1 MKIPFLFIKCFKKK
15 ITFLRNNTLF
25 HLIFIVKCKK
35 ICYNSKVIT
44 VKRKEHSSFGK
55 GFMKAIE
62 FENVYFS
69 YDIEE
74 NDGDG
79 GIFSSDEN
87 FALRGVNFSV
97 EEGEFVAVLG
107 HNGSGKSTLA
117 RLTNGLL
124 SPTSGKIT
132 VFGLDVADDKA
143 LFDIRKQV
151 GIVFQ
156 NPDNQTIASIV
167 EDDIA
172 FGPENIGVEREE
184 IGRRIDF
191 ALNAVGMAN
200 FRSATPARLSG
211 GQKQRIAIA
220 GVLALKPRVMILDES
235 TAMLDP
241 RGRKE
246 VMDVVLRLNREENIT
261 VILITHFPEEA
272 LLADR
277 AVVMQGGQI
286 VMQGKPDEVFQKG
299 NDLKQYALSMPRS
312 IEICH
317 RLSDAGL
324 PVVDSMDAETVAK
337 NISLALKNA
346 DAASLDISQMQG
358 TGTSLTVTTS
368 EEKGVGRVYCENL
381 AYVYNAKSPFA
392 TRALEGV
399 DLEIKAGEFFGI
411 IGHTGSGK
419 STFVQHLNALLKV
432 PTAEKK
438 YKAKKPKKGQP
449 PMPKIV
455 LTVNGYDLTDKKT
468 NFLELRSKVGMV
480 FQYPEYQLFAETV
493 FEDVAFGLKNFRRE
507 VSEAEL
513 KQAVRE
519 ALETVGLDYELVKDR
534 SPFELS
540 GGQKRRVAIAGVIVT
555 KPEIL
560 ILDEPAAGLDPL
572 GKEEIMTLLHKIH
585 ADWCKT
591 VIVVSHDMD
600 EIAENCTRAAIFS
613 EGKVLAVAE
622 PKTLFADKNAL
633 SEKGLDVP
641 FTAKVTA
648 ELAKEN
654 VVIDNDFTVV
664 DFVRKTL
671 EYAKK
676 MGAGT
681 RLTSEGGVYA

>member
-1 MKIPFLFIKCFKKK
+1 MKIPFLFIKRFKKK

-69 YDIEE
+69 YDVEE
-74 NDGDG
+74 NNGDG
-79 GIFSSDEN
+79 GIFSSGEN

-132 VFGLDVADDKA
+132 VFGLDVADDKS

-346 DAASLDISQMQG
+346 DAASLDISQMERA
-358 TGTSLTVTTS
+358 GTSLTVTTS

-519 ALETVGLDYELVKDR
+519 SLETVGLDYELVKDR

-676 MGAGT
+676 KGAGT